1 MRNTR
6 RLYVVQLCNRVY
18 ITIPSSDLHPL
29 PGIQT
34 PTLPLSITSQ
44 PFSMLPF
51 PTSNKMIILTRSIT
65 WYDSKMM
72 RNFNCV
78 LYGLLQP
85 RLEGISAW
93 FSKKIAWWIV
103 IKQHLEHLNKDIF
116 HHSKNVN
123 IVSIAFFIYQVQ
135 KCLNHRI

>member
-1 MRNTR
+1 MSSSYATEFISRFLLLTFT
-6 RLYVVQLCNRVY
+6 LYLGYR
-18 ITIPSSDLHPL
+18 
-29 PGIQT
+29 T

-85 RLEGISAW
+85 RLDGISA
-93 FSKKIAWWIV
+93 
-103 IKQHLEHLNKDIF
+103 
-116 HHSKNVN
+116 
-123 IVSIAFFIYQVQ
+123 
-135 KCLNHRI
+135 